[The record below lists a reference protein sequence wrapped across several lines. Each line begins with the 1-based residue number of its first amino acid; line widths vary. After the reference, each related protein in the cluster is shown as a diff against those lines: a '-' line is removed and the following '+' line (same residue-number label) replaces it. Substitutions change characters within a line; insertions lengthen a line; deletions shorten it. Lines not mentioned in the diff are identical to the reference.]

1 MRMTNTKDFWLD
13 KARHYLQS
21 APATEDLES
30 GIAFEN
36 YVQLGSLLYSI
47 IHISQKSLF
56 FREEKLEEEVRTDIY
71 NLLDIAKKL
80 IPRSELE
87 FLDEIRKEIA

>member
-21 APATEDLES
+21 SRATEDLES
-30 GIAFEN
+30 GFVFEN
-36 YVQLGSLLYSI
+36 YVQLGALLYFI

-56 FREEKLEEEVRTDIY
+56 FKVEKLEEEVRTDIY

>member
-1 MRMTNTKDFWLD
+1 MTNTKDFWLD

-21 APATEDLES
+21 SQGTEDFGS
-30 GIAFEN
+30 GVAFEN
-36 YVQLGSLLYSI
+36 YVQLGALLYSI